1 MLTTFSQPQ
10 YILMSPDGQRL
21 NNPVNYTPDVGEY
34 ADFLRCGL
42 ENFRRL
48 SEIEKQQ
55 DRQLGSAID

>member
-1 MLTTFSQPQ
+1 
-10 YILMSPDGQRL
+10 MSPDGQRL